1 MRVKEAG
8 KVMPPRK
15 PKGGTGKDAVALV
28 ESSKARAKMPA
39 KPVKKEKYKK

>member
-8 KVMPPRK
+8 KVMPARTA
-15 PKGGTGKDAVALV
+15 KGGTGKDAVALV
-28 ESSKARAKMPA
+28 EGSKPHKKMPA